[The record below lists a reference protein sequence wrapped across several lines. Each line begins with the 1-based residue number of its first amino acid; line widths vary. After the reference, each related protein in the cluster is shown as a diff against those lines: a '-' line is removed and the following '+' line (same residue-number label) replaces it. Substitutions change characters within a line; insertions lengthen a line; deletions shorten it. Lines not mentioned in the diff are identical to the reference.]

1 MKERSVFVFPGQGAQ
16 YVGMGAGLYKEYPAA
31 RYAFEAVSDAT
42 HRDMAKIC
50 FSGPAAHLNTPAITS
65 LGTFAHSVAI
75 VRVIE
80 AHFGCPLYDIAYVM
94 VGHSLGQ
101 YSALHAVDSIDLY
114 DAARLVSLRSLYMSM
129 GRGDCGMAAI
139 VGLSKEQVENLL
151 FLAVGRGFAAISNH
165 NAHDQ
170 FILSGE
176 NAALDAILG
185 AARAHGARIARRLN
199 ISVPAHCALMAPAAI
214 KMRQHLEQVEIRQP
228 KTNWFSNQTASLMWA
243 PYDIRHSLVEQMTC
257 GVRWAEIMDKFPAMH
272 ITRAY
277 EIGPG
282 ATLTRLIA
290 RTHSGIRTMHTD
302 SVANVRAV
310 IDAIEKDM
318 AGAKTR

>member
-31 RYAFEAVSDAT
+31 RYAFEAISDAT

-80 AHFGCPLYDIAYVM
+80 AHFGCPLFDIAYVM

-151 FLAVGRGFAAISNH
+151 FLAVGRGFAVISNH

-185 AARAHGARIARRLN
+185 AARAQGARIARRLN
-199 ISVPAHCALMAPAAI
+199 IAVPAHCA
-214 KMRQHLEQVEIRQP
+214 
-228 KTNWFSNQTASLMWA
+228 FSNQTASLMWA

-302 SVANVRAV
+302 SVDNVRAV

-318 AGAKTR
+318 VGAKTR